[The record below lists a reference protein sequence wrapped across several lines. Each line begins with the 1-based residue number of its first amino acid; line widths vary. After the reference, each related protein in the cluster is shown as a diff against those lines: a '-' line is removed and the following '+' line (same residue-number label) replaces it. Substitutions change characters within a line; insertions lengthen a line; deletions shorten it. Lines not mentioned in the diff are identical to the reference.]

1 MTPKLTSMAEG
12 VVFRLAADNG
22 GSSSE
27 VLKSC
32 LAGVPKAPVP
42 SSQRRSGDK
51 GARPSGG

>member
-12 VVFRLAADNG
+12 VVCRLAADNG

-32 LAGVPKAPVP
+32 LARVPKAPVP
-42 SSQRRSGDK
+42 SSRRRSGDK